1 MGQRT
6 SLSFYINTRF
16 QSVPGRQKRG
26 FEAMR
31 EGKKNKKKK
40 STVLDNKSYSSAREG
55 ERWVRER
62 VVVEGCLLQ

>member
-31 EGKKNKKKK
+31 EGKKNNKKKK

-55 ERWVRER
+55 ERGVRER
-62 VVVEGCLLQ
+62 E

>member
-1 MGQRT
+1 MGQKT
-6 SLSFYINTRF
+6 SLSFYINTRY

-31 EGKKNKKKK
+31 EGKKK
-40 STVLDNKSYSSAREG
+40 STVLGIRAIHQQERET
-55 ERWVRER
+55 ERER